1 MDIKLLIDAIVRQ
14 TTVLIAQLST
24 AAGVRAP
31 LSHVADQVFVELAQE
46 IERQGIG
53 RKVVADMFG
62 MALRTYQ
69 KRVQRLSESTSVRGR
84 TLWEAVYEFL
94 SMRETTRRKDIE
106 ARFRHDSP
114 DDLGAVL
121 ADLVASGLVYATGRG
136 ANAVYKGVSPTEQR
150 AAADH
155 QSIDALADMA
165 WLAIYRNRKLRR
177 SELSA
182 MLGASAEAA
191 QRAIERLVAD
201 GLVHRDDA
209 ADPELRAE
217 NFVVPLDAT
226 RGWEAAV
233 FDHYSSV
240 CAAIARKVQ
249 VGAGARG
256 GEAVGGATFT
266 FDVYAGHPCEQ
277 RVMALLGKTRADV
290 DALWDEVAAYNH
302 GNPVPDE
309 RKTKVTFYFGQNVH
323 DTGAQVRP
331 DVVDRSPNAEQES

>member
-31 LSHVADQVFVELAQE
+31 LAHVADQVFVELAQE
-46 IERQGIG
+46 IERQGVG

-69 KRVQRLSESTSVRGR
+69 KRMQRLGESTSVRGR

-94 SMRETTRRKDIE
+94 STRETTRRKDIE
-106 ARFRHDSP
+106 ARFRRDSP

-121 ADLVASGLVYATGRG
+121 NDLVASGLVYATGRG
-136 ANAVYKGVSPTEQR
+136 ANAVYKGVSASEQR

-165 WLAIYRNRKLRR
+165 WLAIYRSRKLRL
-177 SELSA
+177 SELNVT
-182 MLGASAEAA
+182 LGAAA
-191 QRAIERLVAD
+191 DATRRAVERLVAD

-209 ADPELRAE
+209 DDPELHAE
-217 NFVVPLDAT
+217 NFVIPVGAA

-256 GEAVGGATFT
+256 GEVVGGATFS
-266 FDVYAGHPCEQ
+266 FDVYPGHPCEQ
-277 RVMALLGKTRADV
+277 RVMALLGKTRAEV
-290 DALWDEVAAYNH
+290 DALWDEVAAYNKA
-302 GNPVPDE
+302 NPVPDD
-309 RKTKVTFYFGQNVH
+309 RKTKVTFYFGQNQE
-323 DTGAQVRP
+323 DTGLRVRP
-331 DVVDRSPNAEQES
+331 AAVDRQEAEQES